1 MGGKVLFLGLKNGGN
16 HVLFFKLGLERG
28 GVAPPTPPGSP
39 LPRFARARPRPLEP
53 PGLLALLEAKTLS
66 RPSNLVFGRAGANRK
81 SWLEKS
87 PPRPSLFTAR
97 LGRAKPG
104 LAGGGPSPSWLR
116 GSSAG
121 RACAWPRIPGGC
133 KHGSQR
139 YTTHCCLPCR
149 RPHAHAL
156 LRVKTPAA
164 LEIKVFFPPSHRLPR
179 TAERARGRQRVNP
192 RALAPPPPR
201 PPARLPHRSPR
212 AVPFPA
218 PGPGNPRPGPLR
230 WPPLRA
236 SHRGKKAPE
245 GALLTAAGVRFLSSR
260 WILLFMSMFPSSPL
274 FNLTFRGGGRGGR
287 GVPAC
292 TARAVGRGL
301 LAAEAGDAVAGGGQ
315 RTRRRAEPPEPSY
328 SRERRET
335 MEGKGGWSAAPVSLP
350 PPPVAAPHC
359 A

>member
-149 RPHAHAL
+149 RPHAHTL

-179 TAERARGRQRVNP
+179 TAEGSRA
-192 RALAPPPPR
+192 AK
-201 PPARLPHRSPR
+201 S
-212 AVPFPA
+212 
-218 PGPGNPRPGPLR
+218 
-230 WPPLRA
+230 
-236 SHRGKKAPE
+236 
-245 GALLTAAGVRFLSSR
+245 
-260 WILLFMSMFPSSPL
+260 
-274 FNLTFRGGGRGGR
+274 
-287 GVPAC
+287 
-292 TARAVGRGL
+292 
-301 LAAEAGDAVAGGGQ
+301 
-315 RTRRRAEPPEPSY
+315 
-328 SRERRET
+328 
-335 MEGKGGWSAAPVSLP
+335 
-350 PPPVAAPHC
+350 
-359 A
+359 